1 MDDSTN
7 VSCVLCRRSKE
18 TKITGPLST
27 KDEVTAHQNCLLFS
41 SGIIC
46 QSTPQHDD
54 LFGFSVEDVLC
65 EVQRGKRLVC
75 KRCDKSGATAGCEV
89 KRCKKSYHYP
99 CAVKDKAIIIEDT
112 KEEKYVLYCPKH
124 DPKAQENNGSVNG
137 RPSSHTK
144 SRTSKTPSEPRSDK
158 VYCLACDETEGSIS
172 LDSLSDN
179 AVRLYCD
186 KHAPSSHKRNSN
198 GKSCSERTCFKLFFV
213 LISHIKYLFLTGCAK
228 APRPLSAF
236 SSDSSSSNNATP
248 SSSKRRCEPS
258 NKQDET
264 PSKRK
269 FKSPRV
275 IQTDDSSDSDDS
287 IPDSDMAIF
296 APLETDLESCVN
308 SVYEPEMCNV
318 QMVCKL
324 LLSLTE
330 SQPEE
335 ERGDGSEDDTMI
347 HSDAESQSLL
357 SPVSQ
362 RRPTTVATVSTQ
374 TSPPALPD
382 KDLIKTEG
390 STPEQAPVQSPD
402 QHTAE
407 PSVPQ
412 QSPAGPPP
420 SCDPSKPRSVTAS
433 PPCTTSA
440 TSPAPPEIVHVTVML
455 PPSPSPSPSPPMGP
469 PSDPEPTVNA
479 TSFWRSCNAAGCTQA
494 IFTGFI
500 NKMNDISSRIQSDQA
515 SQEDYDFA
523 LSVMT
528 VSGKLAE
535 LVAKQQEEIQRKQVE
550 LQKAAA
556 AMEKVISTL
565 RDVHQQLQ

>member
-1 MDDSTN
+1 MDDNTN

-54 LFGFSVEDVLC
+54 LFGFSVEDVLG

-75 KRCDKSGATAGCEV
+75 KRCTKSGATAGCEV

-144 SRTSKTPSEPRSDK
+144 SWTSKTPSEPRSAK
-158 VYCLACDETEGSIS
+158 VFCLTCEETEGSIS
-172 LDSLSDN
+172 LDSLFDN

-198 GKSCSERTCFKLFFV
+198 G
-213 LISHIKYLFLTGCAK
+213 CAK
-228 APRPLSAF
+228 APRPLSAC

-258 NKQDET
+258 DKHRQDET

-287 IPDSDMAIF
+287 IPDSDMAMF

-308 SVYEPEMCNV
+308 SVYEPEVSLIFDYSSVCN
-318 QMVCKL
+318 
-324 LLSLTE
+324 T
-330 SQPEE
+330 
-335 ERGDGSEDDTMI
+335 I
-347 HSDAESQSLL
+347 
-357 SPVSQ
+357 
-362 RRPTTVATVSTQ
+362 
-374 TSPPALPD
+374 
-382 KDLIKTEG
+382 I
-390 STPEQAPVQSPD
+390 
-402 QHTAE
+402 
-407 PSVPQ
+407 
-412 QSPAGPPP
+412 
-420 SCDPSKPRSVTAS
+420 
-433 PPCTTSA
+433 
-440 TSPAPPEIVHVTVML
+440 
-455 PPSPSPSPSPPMGP
+455 
-469 PSDPEPTVNA
+469 
-479 TSFWRSCNAAGCTQA
+479 
-494 IFTGFI
+494 
-500 NKMNDISSRIQSDQA
+500 
-515 SQEDYDFA
+515 
-523 LSVMT
+523 
-528 VSGKLAE
+528 
-535 LVAKQQEEIQRKQVE
+535 
-550 LQKAAA
+550 
-556 AMEKVISTL
+556 
-565 RDVHQQLQ
+565 RDVQ

>member
-1 MDDSTN
+1 MDGSTN
-7 VSCVLCRRSKE
+7 VSCELCRRSEE

-75 KRCDKSGATAGCEV
+75 KRCTKSGATAGCEV

-99 CAVKDKAIIIEDT
+99 CAVEDKAIIIEDT

-144 SRTSKTPSEPRSDK
+144 SWTSKTPSEPRSDK
-158 VYCLACDETEGSIS
+158 KNSI
-172 LDSLSDN
+172 
-179 AVRLYCD
+179 
-186 KHAPSSHKRNSN
+186 
-198 GKSCSERTCFKLFFV
+198 
-213 LISHIKYLFLTGCAK
+213 GCAK
-228 APRPLSAF
+228 APRPLSAY

-258 NKQDET
+258 DKHRQDET

-308 SVYEPEMCNV
+308 SVYEPELISLWFQRSFVLDCIEMFSFSFV
-318 QMVCKL
+318 WSLCKNEVEDNYL
-324 LLSLTE
+324 MMFSTYRKDTESPVLYISE

-335 ERGDGSEDDTMI
+335 ERGDGSEDETMI

-357 SPVSQ
+357 SPVPQ
-362 RRPTTVATVSTQ
+362 RRPTTVDTISTE
-374 TSPPALPD
+374 T
-382 KDLIKTEG
+382 
-390 STPEQAPVQSPD
+390 
-402 QHTAE
+402 
-407 PSVPQ
+407 
-412 QSPAGPPP
+412 SPAGPPP
-420 SCDPSKPRSVTAS
+420 SRDHSKPRSVTAS

-440 TSPAPPEIVHVTVML
+440 TSPAPPETVHVTVML
-455 PPSPSPSPSPPMGP
+455 PPSPSPPPPPFPPPSPPSPPYPSMGP
-469 PSDPEPTVNA
+469 PSDPEPTINA
-479 TSFWRSCNAAGCTQA
+479 TSFWRSCITAGCTQA

-500 NKMNDISSRIQSDQA
+500 NEMNDIFSRIQSDQA
-515 SQEDYDFA
+515 SQEDYDLA

-535 LVAKQQEEIQRKQVE
+535 LVAKQQEETRRKQVE
-550 LQKAAA
+550 LQKVAAV
-556 AMEKVISTL
+556 MEKVISTL
-565 RDVHQQLQ
+565 RGVHQQLQ